1 MTLASWLFHHGSH
14 GAWELALRDSTCKPT
29 SLLMPPDP
37 LDSAPTHAR
46 RGIVWLVVA
55 HFAVGFIA
63 SAWANRDGGTTDLA
77 TGALS
82 GLWFGQ
88 MSLLADPAKIAK
100 YLASDQQARLRR
112 RLVSVV
118 KSLFAFYVW
127 PSSPLCAF
135 AVGISVCRFTRR
147 LRRRTESYKRL
158 TNDPAA
164 PGRQHKHERNRRE
177 EGRAVPAGTTV
188 AATAREDHGNP
199 ESREQSPGET
209 GPAIEPRPS
218 RLGGTPVIVCNRQRL

>member
-1 MTLASWLFHHGSH
+1 MTLASSLFHHGSH
-14 GAWELALRDSTCKPT
+14 GAWELALQDSTCKPT
-29 SLLMPPDP
+29 SLLMPPYP

-63 SAWANRDGGTTDLA
+63 SAWTNRDGGTTDLA

-88 MSLLADPAKIAK
+88 MSLLADPAKIAE

-118 KSLFAFYVW
+118 KSLCAFYVW

-158 TNDPAA
+158 TNDPAR
-164 PGRQHKHERNRRE
+164 RQAGSISTSGTDAKRDAQCPQELQLPPQRERTT
-177 EGRAVPAGTTV
+177 GIPSPASRAQVKPA
-188 AATAREDHGNP
+188 
-199 ESREQSPGET
+199 
-209 GPAIEPRPS
+209 RPS
-218 RLGGTPVIVCNRQRL
+218 SLVRRDLAALP